1 MDALKAP
8 ETRREWPRRLNIAFD
23 FIIDLLSKSLEAFVT
38 MTKNNPKWAQYPN
51 TFLNFQREKVT
62 KKGCLMQLFPTSARQ

>member
-38 MTKNNPKWAQYPN
+38 MTKNNPKWAQN
-51 TFLNFQREKVT
+51 ILIH
-62 KKGCLMQLFPTSARQ
+62 S